1 MNAPF
6 TPGTHLVTDR
16 TLYDHHGIYV
26 GDGRV
31 VHYAGLADGW
41 ESGPVEEVSLE
52 QFANGDP
59 VVASTHFSRFSGAE
73 IVARARSRLGENL
86 YDLFR
91 NNCEHFS
98 QWCVTGRRRSWQVW
112 KWASL
117 PSRVLGACIDL
128 LYLVTL
134 SARLVYIDLAQ
145 NIWYSRRRPE
155 AAIADQQ
162 RKTRPE
168 SLATKAVA

>member
-16 TLYDHHGIYV
+16 TVYTHHGIYV

-31 VHYAGLADGW
+31 VHYAGLCNGW

-52 QFANGDP
+52 QFAHGER
-59 VVASTHFSRFSGAE
+59 VFESVHSSRAFSSAE

-86 YDLFR
+86 YDLLR

-98 QWCVTGRRRSWQVW
+98 QWCVTGRRRSWQVS
-112 KWASL
+112 KWMSL
-117 PSRVLGACIDL
+117 P
-128 LYLVTL
+128 
-134 SARLVYIDLAQ
+134 ARLLRAVFRWCVDPLKRRFIAATSEASDPDAA
-145 NIWYSRRRPE
+145 SR
-155 AAIADQQ
+155 A
-162 RKTRPE
+162 
-168 SLATKAVA
+168 

>member
-1 MNAPF
+1 MQMNAPF

-16 TLYDHHGIYV
+16 RGYTHHGIYV

-31 VHYAGLADGW
+31 VHYAGLANGF

-52 QFANGDP
+52 QFANGER
-59 VVASTHFSRFSGAE
+59 VFASAHSARSFSADE

-98 QWCVTGRRRSWQVW
+98 HWCVTGRRRSWQVW

-117 PSRVLGACIDL
+117 PARVLGACIDL
-128 LYLVTL
+128 LYLVSL
-134 SARLVYIDLAQ
+134 SARLVYLDLTQ
-145 NIWYSRRRPE
+145 KTRHSRRRPE
-155 AAIADQQ
+155 AAIAVEQ
-162 RKTRPE
+162 RPN
-168 SLATKAVA
+168 

>member
-1 MNAPF
+1 MQMNAPF

-16 TLYDHHGIYV
+16 TGYTHHGIYV

-31 VHYAGLADGW
+31 VHYAGLANGF

-52 QFANGDP
+52 QFANGER
-59 VVASTHFSRFSGAE
+59 VFASAHSSRSFSAAE

-117 PSRVLGACIDL
+117 PARMLGACIDL
-128 LYLVTL
+128 MYLVTL
-134 SARLVYIDLAQ
+134 SARLVYFDLAHH
-145 NIWYSRRRPE
+145 IRYSRRRPE
-155 AAIADQQ
+155 AAVAVGR
-162 RKTRPE
+162 RKNAP
-168 SLATKAVA
+168 

>member
-6 TPGTHLVTDR
+6 KPGTHLVSDR

-26 GDGRV
+26 GEGRV
-31 VHYAGLADGW
+31 VHYAGLCSAW
-41 ESGPVEEVSLE
+41 ESGPVEEVTLE
-52 QFANGDP
+52 QFASGER
-59 VVASTHFSRFSGAE
+59 VFASAHSSRFSNAE

-86 YDLFR
+86 YDVLR

-117 PSRVLGACIDL
+117 PSRLRRACSDAL
-128 LYLVTL
+128 DLVTL
-134 SARLVYIDLAQ
+134 AARVVYADLAQ
-145 NIWYSRRRPE
+145 KTCDRRRRPE
-155 AAIADQQ
+155 AG
-162 RKTRPE
+162 
-168 SLATKAVA
+168 